1 MWLTVGDLMIR
12 AFGLT
17 NFEKFILSIR
27 DDFLDAKR
35 GPVHSASCSIPCLKI
50 EILINE

>member
-27 DDFLDAKR
+27 DDFLDTKR
-35 GPVHSASCSIPCLKI
+35 GLSIQLRALSLVLK
-50 EILINE
+50 LRY